1 LVSDGH
7 CLNFLYDSNKSS
19 LTMLLLSASVIT
31 SFFFAI
37 VNANN
42 ETETSRIG
50 KQLGVFTVVQFPND
64 VCLSA
69 TSGRNGTCY
78 TSSECSSKGGSS
90 SGSCASSFGVCC
102 VFEKSC
108 GAGSISENC
117 TYFSSSD
124 FSAGSACSLTICKT
138 ASDVCNLRLDFETF
152 VLSNPVTDV
161 TGTGGTENGLTLNN
175 RVGNCDT
182 DFFTITNPG
191 GESPPIICGT
201 NTGQHMF
208 VDAADQCNVLSAS
221 FGSAST
227 ASSSAFTIKVTQI
240 ECSSKRLPPD
250 GCLQYF
256 TAPESAATGTI
267 SSFNYNSGNGVLL
280 ANQEYAIC
288 IRGERT
294 YCSICYWQTAAI
306 SFGLSYPNDNAAI
319 NEDNAV
325 DTVCGHGE
333 VDTVLTSVFGA
344 AGSYDHIMIPDGRC
358 EVTAGGIVAG
368 IYVTADRYCGTNL
381 GCYATNGVNAVA
393 TPGAINPGTVCTNSK
408 PFKISVFTDGKEW
421 ANGAASET
429 IAPRNV
435 GFEINYFMK
444 TDCVSKGVA

>member
-1 LVSDGH
+1 MASSD
-7 CLNFLYDSNKSS
+7 
-19 LTMLLLSASVIT
+19 
-31 SFFFAI
+31 
-37 VNANN
+37 N
-42 ETETSRIG
+42 ETQTSRLG

-124 FSAGSACSLTICKT
+124 FSAGSACSLTICKSQ
-138 ASDVCNLRLDFETF
+138 SDVCQLRLDFEAF
-152 VLSNPVTDV
+152 ALSNPVT
-161 TGTGGTENGLTLNN
+161 TTTATGGTEAAVSLTN

-182 DFFTITNPG
+182 DFFTVTSPG
-191 GESPPIICGT
+191 SKSPPIICGT
-201 NTGQHMF
+201 NTGQHMY

-227 ASSSAFTIKVTQI
+227 ATSSAFTIKITQI
-240 ECSSKRLPPD
+240 ECSSKRLAPD

-280 ANQEYAIC
+280 ANQEYTLC
-288 IRGERT
+288 VRGERT
-294 YCSICYWQTAAI
+294 YCAICYWTPTAATG
-306 SFGLSYPNDNAAI
+306 FGMSYPNNAAI
-319 NEDNAV
+319 AGVDSTCGQINI
-325 DTVCGHGE
+325 DTVKVSAFANG
-333 VDTVLTSVFGA
+333 GA
-344 AGSYDHIMIPDGRC
+344 YDHIIIPSGGCDTTTVGIA
-358 EVTAGGIVAG
+358 AGGAISVH
-368 IYVTADRYCGTNL
+368 YNDRFCGTVFN
-381 GCYATNGVNAVA
+381 CYRSNSVA
-393 TPGAINPGTVCTNSK
+393 AAAIVGTAGTVCTNSK
-408 PFKISVFTDGKEW
+408 PFKISVLSDGNEA
-421 ANGAASET
+421 ANTGDSET
-429 IAPRNV
+429 VAPRNI
-435 GFEINYFMK
+435 GFELNYYMK
-444 TDCVSKGVA
+444 TSCITRDENDP